1 MVKGG
6 LARVATLTMANTL
19 FGAMSRVRPL
29 NWGLII
35 HEVVG
40 RALPNVGHKPSFLS
54 PFILH
59 LYQHFDCIT
68 AEEEDMLTIAAD
80 EVTYKLHPEVGD
92 LETETSSDPIVP
104 EAPPPSLGSPPPT
117 RQRPISPPPSPHPE
131 TGPSREAT

>member
-80 EVTYKLHPEVGD
+80 EAP
-92 LETETSSDPIVP
+92 TSSIRR
-104 EAPPPSLGSPPPT
+104 LGTSG
-117 RQRPISPPPSPHPE
+117 RRLQ
-131 TGPSREAT
+131 ATPLFRK